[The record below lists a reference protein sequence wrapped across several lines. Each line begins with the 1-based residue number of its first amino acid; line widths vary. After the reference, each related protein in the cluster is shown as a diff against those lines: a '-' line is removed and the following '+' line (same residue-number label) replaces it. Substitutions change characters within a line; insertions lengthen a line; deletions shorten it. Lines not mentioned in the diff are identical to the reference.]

1 MGFFS
6 FSRRELIWGGLI
18 GLVLGLVAGYFIW
31 KEVQRPSLY
40 GLLRQEWVKNVIGK
54 PALVLESPEPLE
66 IATDPAGASLNG
78 LIRNMVTAGY
88 VHEEGFSIQASV
100 VSYVAGLEPERDAA
114 ADGFLNELKHL
125 GVSDLEFSR
134 REGALGKQQ
143 GLVQKGQFKD
153 SGGLKQFE
161 NHLLV
166 SGDQL
171 WMLTLTYPSD
181 HPAGPELCRRVVE
194 SVELVME

>member
-1 MGFFS
+1 
-6 FSRRELIWGGLI
+6 
-18 GLVLGLVAGYFIW
+18 
-31 KEVQRPSLY
+31 
-40 GLLRQEWVKNVIGK
+40 
-54 PALVLESPEPLE
+54 
-66 IATDPAGASLNG
+66 
-78 LIRNMVTAGY
+78 
-88 VHEEGFSIQASV
+88 

-114 ADGFLNELKHL
+114 ADGFLNELQHL